1 MPIVHDNVSGMP
13 KFEIP
18 ANIANDVTREY
29 QGKWTRTSSDKLA
42 YKLQVHVQYVSKG
55 LGMVLYIHP
64 NDLLV
69 F

>member
-1 MPIVHDNVSGMP
+1 MPIVHDNVSGMR

-18 ANIANDVTREY
+18 ANIANEMTQDY
-29 QGKWTRTSSDKLA
+29 QGKWTRTSKDRLA
-42 YKLQVHVQYVSKG
+42 YKLEVPVQYVSEG
-55 LGMVLYIHP
+55 LGVVLYIHP

>member
-1 MPIVHDNVSGMP
+1 MPIVYDNISAMP

-18 ANIANDVTREY
+18 ADVANDVTQEY
-29 QGKWTRTSSDKLA
+29 QGKWTRTSQDKLA
-42 YKLQVHVQYVSKG
+42 YKLQVPVQYVSES
-55 LGMVLYIHP
+55 LGVVLCIHP

>member
-13 KFEIP
+13 KFKIP
-18 ANIANDVTREY
+18 ADVANYVTQEY
-29 QGKWTRTSSDKLA
+29 QGKWTRTSKDKLA
-42 YKLQVHVQYVSKG
+42 YKLQVPVQHVSES
-55 LGMVLYIHP
+55 LGVVLYIHP